1 MCRRTED
8 QATFSNEASWGYLAK
23 KAESVTDVCV
33 GKAWLKCTESLEFC
47 VGNNLRID
55 FPTTAAMSAT
65 KKRYNTEVLS
75 GALGGA
81 FGGHCKMKN
90 GFLQRHINQKKRGAS
105 SKLHP
110 LQSWAPVM
118 YKPSY
123 NVTYF
128 ASPNNKRLILTSTTG
143 VAIFSN

>member
-1 MCRRTED
+1 MIYISRTDHTWQNSFSLGDNEFCRRTED
-8 QATFSNEASWGYLAK
+8 QATFSNEAGWGYLAK
-23 KAESVTDVCV
+23 KAQSVTDVCV
-33 GKAWLKCTESLEFC
+33 GEAWLKCTESLEFC
-47 VGNNLRID
+47 VGNHLRID
-55 FPTTAAMSAT
+55 FPSTTAILSST

-105 SKLHP
+105 TKLHP

-118 YKPSY
+118 
-123 NVTYF
+123 
-128 ASPNNKRLILTSTTG
+128 
-143 VAIFSN
+143 